1 MIFYT
6 CWRGGGERE
15 IDTDNPI
22 SLRDWTRIQRDSGA
36 PSKRQSKRTKG
47 VSMWSGGKVDAAL
60 AVVTRERTF
69 PVTFDGVTCR
79 AKVGTWFLRP
89 DGTHI
94 ATPPARKVGA
104 RKRKLTKEQEEAV
117 FKAAAV
123 VTRGWNHENR
133 ED

>member
-1 MIFYT
+1 MWT
-6 CWRGGGERE
+6 GGR
-15 IDTDNPI
+15 
-22 SLRDWTRIQRDSGA
+22 
-36 PSKRQSKRTKG
+36 
-47 VSMWSGGKVDAAL
+47 VDAAL

-89 DGTHI
+89 DGSHI
-94 ATPPARKVGA
+94 SQRPARKSGT
-104 RKRKLTKEQEEAV
+104 RKRELTKEQQEAV

-123 VTRGWNHENR
+123 MTRGWNHENR